1 MHRQLARFA
10 ALLMATT
17 MLGGEAVGQTAACFP
32 PAPPGGTPTQEPSAW
47 RSVVVSR
54 DAHPD
59 VFTQAAPE
67 LDFSLGRAL
76 GAIIASAGAADSQ
89 PARVALL
96 RSMLDTLRQES
107 FTHPETGMAIRVT
120 PRPNEAALN
129 PQDMLRATG
138 RDGFRPVAVFNRFDL
153 RDIQGG
159 DCGEHRI
166 VYAKGDGQDQ
176 LDRMTLIFEARIP
189 NGTGRPEACRPIA
202 EFWQRLT
209 DPGMSAAAV
218 ASSLAGFFFRGD
230 VDGDG
235 RSDLPDGGAV
245 ISARAFSAGIGQV
258 RGNLFVTRGQP
269 ARFPWELREWNIA
282 VAQGQPAFLAATVK
296 ENPLPALWRAPASG
310 DPSGMAALRTAFQA
324 EMATAITDRLLQ
336 PEAESPGLR
345 SLTRLLGTLGAGFP
359 GRFDA
364 FVSVS
369 GDRQE
374 DPLAIVA
381 PALRAA
387 IAARVAANAA
397 AQACGTTA
405 EHVLARAGAMTCA
418 GCHQL
423 SVRQNVASDARW
435 PDVAG
440 IFVHVDEGGRL
451 SPALTDHFLPH
462 RRQALRAY
470 LEETAPSLAGP
481 ASPAMT
487 QLFNRRTH

>member
-1 MHRQLARFA
+1 MHHHLARFG
-10 ALLMATT
+10 ALLMVAT
-17 MLGGEAVGQTAACFP
+17 LGGQAAGQTAACFP
-32 PAPPGGTPTQEPSAW
+32 PAQTGGTPTTEPGAW

-54 DAHPD
+54 GADPN
-59 VFTQAAPE
+59 VFNQAAPD
-67 LDFSLGRAL
+67 LDFSLGRTL
-76 GAIIASAGAADSQ
+76 GAIIASGGAADSQ
-89 PARVALL
+89 PARIALL
-96 RSMLDTLRQES
+96 RSMLDTLRQDR
-107 FTHPETGMAIRVT
+107 FTHPETGMDVSVT

-129 PQDMLRATG
+129 PEDMLRTTG

-153 RDIQGG
+153 RDIRGG

-166 VYAKGDGQDQ
+166 VYAKGDGRDP

-189 NGTGRPEACRPIA
+189 NGTGQPEACRPIA
-202 EFWQRLT
+202 EFWQRLAA
-209 DPGMSAAAV
+209 PGTNEEAV
-218 ASSLAGFFFRGD
+218 ARSLAAFFFRGD
-230 VDGDG
+230 VDDDG

-282 VAQGQPAFLAATVK
+282 VAQGRPAFLAATVK
-296 ENPLPALWRAPASG
+296 ENPHPALWRAPSSD

-359 GRFDA
+359 GRFNTFA
-364 FVSVS
+364 SVS
-369 GDRQE
+369 GNPQE
-374 DPLAIVA
+374 DPLTIAA
-381 PALRAA
+381 PPLRAA
-387 IAARVAANAA
+387 IQARVAANAA

-405 EHVLARAGAMTCA
+405 EHVLSRAGAMTCA

-440 IFVHVDEGGRL
+440 IFVHVDEEGRL

-470 LEETAPSLAGP
+470 LEETAQPRTGP
-481 ASPAMT
+481 ASPATT